1 MCTANCKT
9 LNKTEETS
17 IGVTYFGD
25 TQITFSK
32 INKKILFAFNLIES
46 FAGGKVLVGVFI
58 VLL

>member
-32 INKKILFAFNLIES
+32 INNFFLFAFNFALI
-46 FAGGKVLVGVFI
+46 VGVFI